1 MLKPKFCGKSVNFRG
16 YFVVPSLG
24 ERPPPRQMRKEEE
37 LMIDFG
43 ACDLVSKPS
52 DEVCSFAEYGNKL
65 ISCIQ
70 YCVLYILLV

>member
-1 MLKPKFCGKSVNFRG
+1 MLKPKFCGKSVNFSWLFRC
-16 YFVVPSLG
+16 PLI
-24 ERPPPRQMRKEEE
+24 RRKTTPRQTRKEEE

-52 DEVCSFAEYGNKL
+52 DEVCSFAEYGKKV